1 MHSNQSQA
9 LATSSHA
16 SQWPVSPTCQ
26 MRKLSPAQTA
36 PLPGSL
42 LRTHLPHPSHLLGP
56 RRAGPCTHSHPPR
69 PTLGAA
75 RHRSLR
81 QEDTFPLLQR
91 ISETLITDRAQDA
104 RKEWLRQPRPW
115 MAPAQL
121 PPAALSPKCPC
132 ARHPPVLTALLTK
145 PLPMTRQSPL
155 RESQSL
161 LVKWNCA
168 SWELRNRGPRV
179 VWGQQG
185 DSWVT
190 AGVGCSEEHTGGLGE
205 GLTSSCCG
213 ISCMISFCGHWS
225 VSLQEERVRGAPAP
239 SRPPTRPPGT
249 HRFSPWFT

>member
-36 PLPGSL
+36 PPPGSL
-42 LRTHLPHPSHLLGP
+42 LRTRLPHPSHLLGP

-81 QEDTFPLLQR
+81 QGDTFPLLQR

-121 PPAALSPKCPC
+121 PPAALSPKCPE
-132 ARHPPVLTALLTK
+132 R
-145 PLPMTRQSPL
+145 PL
-155 RESQSL
+155 RPPPTRAHCPTHKAIAHDAAEPLEGVAVS
-161 LVKWNCA
+161 VGEV
-168 SWELRNRGPRV
+168 ELRQLGV
-179 VWGQQG
+179 AEQG
-185 DSWVT
+185 
-190 AGVGCSEEHTGGLGE
+190 AQGGLGATR
-205 GLTSSCCG
+205 GQLGHCG
-213 ISCMISFCGHWS
+213 GG
-225 VSLQEERVRGAPAP
+225 VL
-239 SRPPTRPPGT
+239 
-249 HRFSPWFT
+249 